1 MRRFRTFLA
10 GGSAALLSA
19 GLVLGGSAAA
29 AAAPHHPN
37 AVTPPTG
44 FTIVPGQRVGGSG
57 LTQIK
62 YINWSGYADSGS
74 SEDYSE
80 VSSSWTE
87 PKVTCNPAISGYQW
101 TVFWV
106 GIDGFS
112 NGTVEQGGSEAYCKG
127 GQGPYY
133 GTWWEHYPVNDIQTV
148 GTTVKAG
155 DKITASVVRSGTKYT
170 VKITDATTSGNSFT
184 HSFTCSS
191 SACADTSAEWI
202 AEAPGGDNTA
212 SGLYPLAKFAPWT
225 NSNSTVANPS
235 KSGTITSFPDDEI
248 TMVSASNGTTVKAKP
263 GPLNSSGTKFS
274 VTWKNAGP

>member
-29 AAAPHHPN
+29 AAAPQHPS
-37 AVTPPTG
+37 AVPPPTG
-44 FTIVPGQRVGGSG
+44 VSIIPGQRVAGSG
-57 LTQIK
+57 LTQVR
-62 YINWSGYADSGS
+62 YTNWSGYADSGS
-74 SEDYSE
+74 SEDYSK

-87 PKVTCNPAISGYQW
+87 PKITCNPAISGYQW

-112 NGTVEQGGSEAYCKG
+112 NGTVEQDGSEAYCKG
-127 GQGPYY
+127 GQGPFY

-155 DKITASVVRSGTKYT
+155 DKIIASVVRSGTKYT
-170 VKITDATTSGNSFT
+170 VKITDATTPGNSFT

-225 NSNSTVANPS
+225 NRNSAVANPS

-248 TMVSASNGTTVKAKP
+248 TMVSAANGTTVKAQP
-263 GPLNSSGTKFS
+263 GPLNSSGITFS